1 MRQIWL
7 GIVLLACIGCKNPF
21 AEFYHDQ
28 TGGHDLVAEGRIGK
42 GTGSPQVY
50 TGTTPEADSLRMY
63 EDGYLLLGY
72 SSFNGNASVEKDDAI
87 SHGVRVGATTILL
100 YPPKH
105 TGTRSG
111 SMPLVLPNNTT
122 TYSTGSATA
131 YGPGGTATVFGSGTS
146 TTFGTQVVDI
156 PYSVERYDYMA
167 SYWAKGTRPIVFGA
181 RYQDLNPAE
190 RAELGTN
197 KGVKII
203 GVLKGGP
210 AYRADILLGDI
221 IRKIGRTEIQD
232 SVHFGQVLQENN
244 GTTAAV
250 DLIRGG
256 APKTIL
262 VELNALTTAPTK

>member
-7 GIVLLACIGCKNPF
+7 GIVLLACVGCKNPF
-21 AEFYHDQ
+21 VDFYHDQ
-28 TGGHDLVAEGRIGK
+28 TGGHNLVAEGRIGK
-42 GTGSPQVY
+42 GTGSPQIF
-50 TGTTPEADSLRMY
+50 TGTTPEADSPRMY

-87 SHGVRVGATTILL
+87 SQGVRVGAATILL

-131 YGPGGTATVFGSGTS
+131 YGPRGTATAFGSATS

-167 SYWAKGTRPIVFGA
+167 SYWAKDTRPIVFGA
-181 RYQDLNPAE
+181 RVLNLNPTE
-190 RAELGTN
+190 RAEIGSN
-197 KGVKII
+197 KGVKVI

-210 AYRADILLGDI
+210 AYRADILLGDV
-221 IRKIGRTEIQD
+221 IRKIANTEIQD
-232 SVHFGQVLQENN
+232 SVQFGQVLQENN

-250 DLIRGG
+250 ALIRGG
-256 APKTIL
+256 TPKTIM
-262 VELNALTTAPTK
+262 VELNALPASPVK